1 MRGGFGTMMGRTLF
15 PKLDINHDG
24 TLTHDEFRQ
33 TFHQWFESWNT
44 GQTGQL
50 TADELRKGI
59 NQDMMPFPPG
69 GPGGPG
75 GRANP

>member
-1 MRGGFGTMMGRTLF
+1 MMGRMLF
-15 PKLDINHDG
+15 PKLDVNHDG
-24 TLTHDEFRQ
+24 SLTRDEFRQ
-33 TFHQWFESWNT
+33 TFQQWFQSWNT

-50 TADELRKGI
+50 SADDLRKGI
-59 NQDMMPFPPG
+59 NQDMMPIPGGFG